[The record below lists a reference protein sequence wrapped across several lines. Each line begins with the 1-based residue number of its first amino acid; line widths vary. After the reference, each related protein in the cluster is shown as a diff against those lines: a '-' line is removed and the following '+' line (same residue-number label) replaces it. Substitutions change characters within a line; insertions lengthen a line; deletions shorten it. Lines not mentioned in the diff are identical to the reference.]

1 MSYEWE
7 CNISKVDE
15 YFAPVV
21 RGIARIRD
29 AYERVRNTWEK
40 MISI

>member
-1 MSYEWE
+1 MN
-7 CNISKVDE
+7 CRGKCGLVKVDE
-15 YFAPVV
+15 YLAPEV
-21 RGIARIRD
+21 RDIARIKD